1 MSNIRVYEL
10 AKKLKKDS
18 KLLIEELKK
27 EGIEV
32 KSHMSTIDKE
42 TSDLILEVLS
52 ESRKVKKKEEKSKK
66 KDVTHQIKE
75 KEEIPTPTQE
85 KRLKKIQLSEA
96 ITVKEIA
103 ENLNVQPNEI
113 IKRLMAMGI
122 IATINQVIDM
132 EAVKVIAKNFG
143 FEAEIYSIEREET
156 FQEEKED
163 LSFLIPRPP
172 VVTIMGHVD
181 HGKTLLLDVIRKTNV
196 IGKEA
201 GGITQHI
208 GAYKVEIEKGE
219 IVFLDTPG
227 HEAFTSMR
235 ARGAQVT
242 DIVVLVVAADDGVMP
257 QTEEA
262 INHAEAA
269 QVPIIVAIN
278 KIDKP
283 NANIEKVKKDLMKFN
298 LVPEEWGGQ
307 TIFVETSAK
316 KRTGIENLLEMILLQ
331 AEVLELRANPK
342 RLAKGIVIESKLDK
356 GRGSVATVLIQ
367 NGTLKEGQS
376 FIAGLNYGKV
386 RALINDRGKKIK
398 EAGPSTPVEVLGL
411 SGVPLAGDSFVVV
424 SDERK
429 ARQIGIL
436 RQTKQ
441 REEGLAKTSK
451 VTLDDLY
458 TQIQK
463 GDIKELNILI
473 KGDTHGSVQALKD
486 SLEKLSTK
494 DIILKVVH
502 GAVGG
507 ITESDVMLSSASNAI
522 IIGFNVRPTP
532 KASEFLE
539 KEKLDIR
546 IYTVIYDAINDVK
559 AAIKGLLEPK
569 FKERVLGRAEIRE
582 VFNIPKIGPIAG
594 SHVTQGIIKRG
605 SETRLLRD
613 NVIIYQGRIESLKR
627 FKEDANE
634 VQSGY
639 ECGIGIENFQDIK
652 VGDIIE
658 TFFYEKVK

>member
-52 ESRKVKKKEEKSKK
+52 ESRKGKKKEEKSKK

>member
-75 KEEIPTPTQE
+75 KEEIPTSTQE

-103 ENLNVQPNEI
+103 EKLNVQPNEI

-122 IATINQVIDM
+122 IATINQVIDI

-163 LSFLIPRPP
+163 PSLLIPRPP

-331 AEVLELRANPK
+331 AEVLELSANPK

-451 VTLDDLY
+451 VTLEDLY

-539 KEKLDIR
+539 KEKLDMR

-569 FKERVLGRAEIRE
+569 FKERVIGRAEIRE

>member
-1 MSNIRVYEL
+1 MRNIRVYEL

-18 KLLIEELKK
+18 KQLIEELKK

-52 ESRKVKKKEEKSKK
+52 ESKKEKKKKEKPKK

-75 KEEIPTPTQE
+75 KEEIPLPTKE
-85 KRLKKIQLSEA
+85 RELKKIQLSEA
-96 ITVKEIA
+96 ITVKELA
-103 ENLNVQPNEI
+103 EKLNVQPNEI
-113 IKRLMAMGI
+113 IKRLMAMGMI
-122 IATINQVIDM
+122 STINQVIDIG
-132 EAVKVIAKNFG
+132 AVKIIAKNFG
-143 FEAEIYSIEREET
+143 YEAAIYSIEREES

-163 LSFLIPRPP
+163 PSQLKPRPP

-196 IGKEA
+196 MGKEA

-208 GAYKVEIEKGE
+208 GAYKVGIEKGE

-269 QVPIIVAIN
+269 HVPIIVAIN

-298 LVPEEWGGQ
+298 LVTEEWGGQ

-316 KRTGIENLLEMILLQ
+316 KKIGIENLLEMILLQ
-331 AEVLELRANPK
+331 AEVLELRANPN

-367 NGTLKEGQS
+367 NGALKDGQP
-376 FIAGLNYGKV
+376 FIAGLHYGKV

-411 SGVPLAGDSFVVV
+411 SGVPLSGDSFIVV

-441 REEGLAKTSK
+441 REEELVKTSK

-458 TQIQK
+458 TRIQK

-486 SLEKLSTK
+486 SLEKLS
-494 DIILKVVH
+494 IEEIVLKVIH

-532 KASEFLE
+532 KATELLE
-539 KEKLDIR
+539 KEKSDMRL
-546 IYTVIYDAINDVK
+546 YTVIYDAINDVK
-559 AAIKGLLEPK
+559 AAMEGLLEPK
-569 FKERVLGRAEIRE
+569 FKERALGRAEIRE
-582 VFNIPKIGPIAG
+582 VFHIPKIGSIAG
-594 SHVTQGIIKRG
+594 SYVTQGIIKRG
-605 SETRLLRD
+605 SEARLLRD
-613 NVIIYQGRIESLKR
+613 SVIIYQGRVESLKR

-639 ECGIGIENFQDIK
+639 ECGIGIEKFQDIK
-652 VGDIIE
+652 AGDIIE
-658 TFFYEKVK
+658 TFFYEKAE

>member
-1 MSNIRVYEL
+1 MSKIRVYEL

-52 ESRKVKKKEEKSKK
+52 ESRKVKKKEEKLKK

-75 KEEIPTPTQE
+75 KEEIPTSTQE

-103 ENLNVQPNEI
+103 EKLNVQPNEI
-113 IKRLMAMGI
+113 IKKLMAMGI
-122 IATINQVIDM
+122 IATINQVIDI
-132 EAVKVIAKNFG
+132 EAVRVIAKNFG

-163 LSFLIPRPP
+163 PSLLIPRPP

-201 GGITQHI
+201 GGITQQI

-356 GRGSVATVLIQ
+356 GRGPVATVLIQ

-494 DIILKVVH
+494 DIILKIVH

-539 KEKLDIR
+539 KEKLDMR

-569 FKERVLGRAEIRE
+569 FKERMLGRAEIRE

-613 NVIIYQGRIESLKR
+613 NVIIYQGRIESLRR